1 MISEETRRKMSE
13 SQKKRCKDPNEIKRR
28 SEASKGKTFSEET
41 RQKIGKAIKERNEK
55 NGHPMKGKYHSE
67 ETKQKISKANKGKKC
82 KPISEET
89 KRKISEANKGR
100 IVSKMTRKKLS
111 ESLKGHDV
119 SEETKAKLSNATKK
133 YYENNAGYWLGK
145 KLSKKHKQK
154 LNGRKLSE
162 EMKQKMSEDKK
173 EFFKNNPEA
182 RRKLS
187 EIAKKQFED
196 PRNHPSWKGGIS
208 CEPYCQIWSDNEYK
222 DDLKER
228 DGNQCLNPDCWSNS
242 NTICLH
248 HIDYDK
254 KNCHPWNL
262 ITVCI
267 SCNGRANKNRKKHE
281 IFYKQIMNELYGYE
295 YETELTLLS
304 DSSKV

>member
-1 MISEETRRKMSE
+1 MSE

-111 ESLKGHDV
+111 EANKGRIVSKMTRKKLSESLKGHDV
-119 SEETKAKLSNATKK
+119 SEETKAKLSNVTKK

-208 CEPYCQIWSDNEYK
+208 CEPYCQIWSDDEYK
-222 DDLKER
+222 EDLKER

-295 YETELTLLS
+295 YY
-304 DSSKV
+304 

>member
-295 YETELTLLS
+295 YS
-304 DSSKV
+304 IM

>member
-208 CEPYCQIWSDNEYK
+208 CEPYCQIWSDDEYK
-222 DDLKER
+222 EDLKER